1 MKHILILGTT
11 LWTAQTVVAQR
22 YTYTTQTMTECFSS
36 TQADFGP
43 ASPTQGPDKYWTV
56 EMPECHDCNCP
67 DCAYTHTYTTTLD
80 VFSPKGLA
88 KFPYEVKE
96 IYRGMSTMPAD
107 ATPTAM
113 PYGFTS
119 AVETCNICGDEP
131 ITATMTYP
139 RGGSPYRENVPVE
152 TGVVET
158 KFERPS
164 TLRTK
169 VAGEEATAAP
179 SGDEEEE
186 DETLLENTLVHH
198 KATNVDG
205 IDPDEFSDF
214 VESADFGIGDGTI
227 FEDDDEEEEEEDS
240 TPTTEKFNN
249 FYELEEPEAAP
260 SKEKDNAA
268 GSIQP
273 PAKAALALLLPL
285 AFII

>member
-1 MKHILILGTT
+1 
-11 LWTAQTVVAQR
+11 
-22 YTYTTQTMTECFSS
+22 
-36 TQADFGP
+36 
-43 ASPTQGPDKYWTV
+43 
-56 EMPECHDCNCP
+56 MPECHDCDCP

-88 KFPYEVKE
+88 KFPYEIKE
-96 IYRGMSTMPAD
+96 VYRGMSAMPAD

-131 ITATMTYP
+131 IVATMTYP
-139 RGGSPYRENVPVE
+139 RGGNPYREHVPVA
-152 TGVVET
+152 TGAVET

-179 SGDEEEE
+179 SGDDQDD
-186 DETLLENTLVHH
+186 DETRLENTLVHD
-198 KATNVDG
+198 KATDVNGV
-205 IDPDEFSDF
+205 DPDDFSDF

-227 FEDDDEEEEEEDS
+227 FEDDEDS
-240 TPTTEKFNN
+240 TATVDKFNN
-249 FYELEEPEAAP
+249 FSELEEPEAAP

>member
-1 MKHILILGTT
+1 MKHILLLGT
-11 LWTAQTVVAQR
+11 LWTAQTVAQR

-43 ASPTQGPDKYWTV
+43 AAPTQGPDKYWTV

-80 VFSPKGLA
+80 VFSPNGLA

-96 IYRGMSTMPAD
+96 VYRGMSAMPAD
-107 ATPTAM
+107 ATPTAV

-131 ITATMTYP
+131 VVATMTYP
-139 RGGSPYRENVPVE
+139 RGGNPYREHVPVA
-152 TGVVET
+152 TGAAVET

-179 SGDEEEE
+179 SGDDDGE
-186 DETLLENTLVHH
+186 DIRLENTVVHN
-198 KATNVDG
+198 KATDVNED
-205 IDPDEFSDF
+205 DFSDF
-214 VESADFGIGDGTI
+214 DDLDIGDGSI
-227 FEDDDEEEEEEDS
+227 FGDDDEEED
-240 TPTTEKFNN
+240 PTTAEKFSN
-249 FYELEEPEAAP
+249 FSDLEEPEAAP
-260 SKEKDNAA
+260 SKESDNAA

-273 PAKAALALLLPL
+273 PAKVAIALLLPL
-285 AFII
+285 AFIL

>member
-80 VFSPKGLA
+80 
-88 KFPYEVKE
+88 E

-186 DETLLENTLVHH
+186 EDETLLENTLVHH

-227 FEDDDEEEEEEDS
+227 FEDDDDEEEDEDS
-240 TPTTEKFNN
+240 TPTTE
-249 FYELEEPEAAP
+249 
-260 SKEKDNAA
+260 KEKDNAA

-273 PAKAALALLLPL
+273 PAKAALAFLLPL

>member
-1 MKHILILGTT
+1 MKHILILGT
-11 LWTAQTVVAQR
+11 LWTAQTVAQR

-43 ASPTQGPDKYWTV
+43 AAPTQGPDKYWTV

-67 DCAYTHTYTTTLD
+67 DCAYTNTYTTTLD

-88 KFPYEVKE
+88 KYPYEIKE

-107 ATPTAM
+107 ATPTSM

-131 ITATMTYP
+131 IVATMTYP
-139 RGGSPYRENVPVE
+139 RGDSPYRENVPAA

-169 VAGEEATAAP
+169 VVGEEPTATP
-179 SGDEEEE
+179 SGDGQDD
-186 DETLLENTLVHH
+186 DETQLENTLVHH
-198 KATNVDG
+198 KAIAVHG
-205 IDPDEFSDF
+205 ADPDDFS
-214 VESADFGIGDGTI
+214 DFGIGDGTI
-227 FEDDDEEEEEEDS
+227 YDDEEEKDDQDS
-240 TPTTEKFNN
+240 TPTIEKLNN
-249 FYELEEPEAAP
+249 FHELEEPAAAP

>member
-1 MKHILILGTT
+1 MKHILILGT
-11 LWTAQTVVAQR
+11 LWTAQTVAQR

-179 SGDEEEE
+179 SGDDEDED

-198 KATNVDG
+198 KATDVNG
-205 IDPDEFSDF
+205 IDPDDFSDF
-214 VESADFGIGDGTI
+214 VESSDFGIGDGTI
-227 FEDDDEEEEEEDS
+227 FEDEEDDEEDEDS

-260 SKEKDNAA
+260 TKEKDNAA